1 MWSSRENFQVI
12 FKWISSKMLGFFS
25 PELHMYWLITIFYL
39 KFTCIFFMWILCED
53 ELYEIQ
59 MQNVGNF
66 VSISS
71 KYLVRLFLK
80 FLPNHKQ
87 INKQT
92 KVPFI
97 PVLPF
102 FLVLGFASAKFW
114 QMSEEK
120 KPTMSLT
127 PVWQKQFLY
136 DYCVSQSC
144 WKPYRSCQQGRWKFV
159 WTSKTISIRICCES
173 EFVEIYRSCQQGGW
187 KFVWAKSFL

>member
-1 MWSSRENFQVI
+1 MS
-12 FKWISSKMLGFFS
+12 
-25 PELHMYWLITIFYL
+25 
-39 KFTCIFFMWILCED
+39 
-53 ELYEIQ
+53 LYA
-59 MQNVGNF
+59 
-66 VSISS
+66 S

-80 FLPNHKQ
+80 FLPNHKR

-102 FLVLGFASAKFW
+102 FLVLGFASAEFW

-120 KPTMSLT
+120 NPTMSLT

-144 WKPYRSCQQGRWKFV
+144 WKPYRSCQQGWWKFV

-173 EFVEIYRSCQQGGW
+173 ELSKSIGPVSRADENLSEPRVSSKTLVQMTGRKNVVIEID
-187 KFVWAKSFL
+187 F